1 MPEALSESDK
11 DAGAFILSQLR
22 GLLNTQLGESISHPS
37 TFEPEVSC
45 LVFALSISDN
55 YQAAV
60 YALAAYSALLQRALS
75 QPACLFILDECPIL
89 FEFDAISN
97 CCPALY

>member
-1 MPEALSESDK
+1 MLGLSFS
-11 DAGAFILSQLR
+11 ANCAAAQYPAR
-22 GLLNTQLGESISHPS
+22 ESISHPS

-45 LVFALSISDN
+45 LVFALKVSQITTRLLSH
-55 YQAAV
+55 
-60 YALAAYSALLQRALS
+60 ALAAYSALLQRALS

-89 FEFDAISN
+89 FEFDAISH

>member
-1 MPEALSESDK
+1 MPH
-11 DAGAFILSQLR
+11 SQPTARPAQYPAR
-22 GLLNTQLGESISHPS
+22 GKHFHPS

-45 LVFALSISDN
+45 LVFALKGISDN